1 MQFRD
6 ISEAGSYARF
16 SVQIIVMYLITA
28 FAFYLIT
35 AAYV

>member
-6 ISEAGSYARF
+6 ITESGSYARF
-16 SVQIIVMYLITA
+16 SVQIVVIYLVTA

>member
-6 ISEAGSYARF
+6 ITETGSYARF
-16 SVQIIVMYLITA
+16 SVQIVVMYLITA
-28 FAFYLIT
+28 LAFYLIT